1 LVKGMQEQQNEIRA
15 LNEKIDQ
22 LEKLVQQLMSGK

>member
-1 LVKGMQEQQNEIRA
+1 MQEQQNEIRA